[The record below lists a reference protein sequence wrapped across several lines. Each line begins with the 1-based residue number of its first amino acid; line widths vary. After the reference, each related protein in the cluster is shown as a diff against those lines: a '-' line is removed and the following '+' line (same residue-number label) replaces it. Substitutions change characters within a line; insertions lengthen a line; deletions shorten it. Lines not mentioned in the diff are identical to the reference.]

1 MRNPIGNWKLCYVDD
16 IVIFSQNPKDT
27 KALLD
32 HRYNIR
38 DESALQWYFGQGLSN
53 LDDGCMKTDAAKY
66 IKNTI
71 DMFEQRHSWS
81 LRTFDTPLAESDS
94 PGMDTSQE
102 CAPQDATLFQ
112 QIIGVG
118 QWLVTI
124 GRYDIAFTVTT
135 LSRFCANPR

>member
-1 MRNPIGNWKLCYVDD
+1 
-16 IVIFSQNPKDT
+16 
-27 KALLD
+27 
-32 HRYNIR
+32 
-38 DESALQWYFGQGLSN
+38 
-53 LDDGCMKTDAAKY
+53 
-66 IKNTI
+66 
-71 DMFEQRHSWS
+71 MFEQRHSWS

-124 GRYDIAFTVTT
+124 GRYDIAFDKRWRCMRVIRT
-135 LSRFCANPR
+135 LARCPRR

>member
-1 MRNPIGNWKLCYVDD
+1 MGVAKYVLRVDD
-16 IVIFSQNPKDT
+16 KAKTRSQT
-27 KALLD
+27 
-32 HRYNIR
+32 R
-38 DESALQWYFGQGLSN
+38 
-53 LDDGCMKTDAAKY
+53 
-66 IKNTI
+66 
-71 DMFEQRHSWS
+71 
-81 LRTFDTPLAESDS
+81 
-94 PGMDTSQE
+94 GMDTSQE